1 MEIEQHAKLMQL
13 LTDEFENRQAT
24 ITFTQWDTES
34 EDEEEVAQFTG
45 KLVGIKLTDNEFDEK
60 DLLLLFAD
68 EEAET
73 VEILMEIPG
82 EEVDLA
88 TYVDG
93 RLSIFGTE
101 AEVVLEK

>member
-1 MEIEQHAKLMQL
+1 MDIQQHERLLRL
-13 LTDEFENRQAT
+13 LTDEFENQMAT
-24 ITFTQWDTES
+24 ITFTQWDTDS
-34 EDEEEVAQFTG
+34 EDEEEETQFTG
-45 KLVGIKLTDNEFDEK
+45 KLVGYKLTDNEFEEK

-68 EEAET
+68 EEAES

-88 TYVDG
+88 TFENG
-93 RLSIFGTE
+93 RLAIFGTE

>member
-1 MEIEQHAKLMQL
+1 MDIQQHERLLRL
-13 LTDEFENRQAT
+13 LTDEFENKMAT
-24 ITFTQWDTES
+24 VTFTQWDTDS
-34 EDEEEVAQFTG
+34 EDEEEETQLAG
-45 KLVGIKLTDNEFDEK
+45 KLVGYKLTDNEFEEK

-68 EEAET
+68 EEAES

-88 TYVDG
+88 TFENG
-93 RLSIFGTE
+93 RLAIFGTE